1 MHKTNLDGRIIFMN
15 STAESFLEKMQQE
28 RIETLKTY
36 IKSSLDL
43 ISQYWKIIQIEMGK
57 ETPSLFINL
66 PDELENIKVAH
77 AKYQI
82 NLDIP
87 RIVRYLHE
95 IVENSSEESA
105 RRFLK
110 DQMEKMNITYFT
122 ENDFIIIGK

>member
-1 MHKTNLDGRIIFMN
+1 MN